1 MSVDRLDVQSSD
13 GSNLRTQTRKS
24 DRVVDLGGIH
34 VYVARN
40 LAAGLRDRVIDVRHD
55 DDGERLVLRRSST
68 GVG

>member
-1 MSVDRLDVQSSD
+1 MSFIEEP
-13 GSNLRTQTRKS
+13 RKS